1 MDFVLSSLSEG
12 LLWSIMAIGVYLT
25 FRILDIADMTAEG
38 AFPLGAAVVA
48 AQIQGG
54 SNPWG
59 ATFLAALAG
68 MVAGFVSGILHTKMK
83 IPALLTGIVTLTGL
97 YSINIK
103 IMGSVPN
110 LSIGDSDT
118 IFKQMMSLGLTNE
131 QAVFLLSLSCFL
143 LVCLVLTILMKTQIG
158 LVLRSTG
165 DNIPMSEANGVNVD
179 NMKIIGYM
187 ISNGLIALCGAL
199 FAQNDGFSD
208 VTSGTGTIVVGLS
221 AVIIAEVLIHDLT
234 IGGRLLSIGVG
245 AIVYRLII
253 LNIYEIP
260 NLDQN
265 LVRLFN
271 AILLALIL
279 FAPEVQKRLRVRGLK
294 FGNK

>member
-1 MDFVLSSLSEG
+1 
-12 LLWSIMAIGVYLT
+12 MAIGVYLT

-59 ATFLAALAG
+59 ATFLAAISG
-68 MVAGFVSGILHTKMK
+68 MLAGFVSGILHTKMK

-143 LVCLVLTILMKTQIG
+143 LVCLVLNILMKTQIG

-234 IGGRLLSIGVG
+234 IGGRLLSIGIG

-279 FAPEVQKRLRVRGLK
+279 FAPEVQKRLRVSGLK

>member
-1 MDFVLSSLSEG
+1 MNFVLSSLSEG
-12 LLWSIMAIGVYLT
+12 LLWSIVAIGVYLT

-38 AFPLGAAVVA
+38 AFPLGAAVVVS
-48 AQIQGG
+48 QIQAGA
-54 SNPWG
+54 NPWL
-59 ATFLAALAG
+59 ATLLALLAG
-68 MVAGFVSGILHTKMK
+68 MVAGLVSGMLHTKMK

-103 IMGSVPN
+103 IMGSVSN
-110 LSIGDSDT
+110 LSLGDSAT
-118 IFKQMMSLGLTNE
+118 VFKQLASLGLTNE
-131 QAVFLLSLSCFL
+131 GAVFSLSLACFL
-143 LVCLVLTILMKTQIG
+143 LVCLVLTLLMKTEIG

-165 DNIPMSEANGVNVD
+165 DNIPMSEANEVNVD
-179 NMKIIGYM
+179 TMKIVGYM
-187 ISNGLIALCGAL
+187 ISNGLIALCGSL

-221 AVIIAEVLIHDLT
+221 SEVLIHDLT
-234 IGGRLLSIGVG
+234 IGGRLLSIGIG

-271 AILLALIL
+271 AILLALVL
-279 FAPEVQKRLRVRGLK
+279 FAPELQKRLKIRGLK
-294 FGNK
+294 LRNE

>member
-1 MDFVLSSLSEG
+1 MNFVLSSLSEG

-38 AFPLGAAVVA
+38 AFPLGAAVVVS
-48 AQIQGG
+48 QIQAGT
-54 SNPWG
+54 NPWI
-59 ATFLAALAG
+59 ATLLALFAG
-68 MVAGFVSGILHTKMK
+68 MVAGLVSGMLHTKMK

-110 LSIGDSDT
+110 LSLGDSST
-118 IFKQMMSLGLTNE
+118 VFKQLASLGLTTE
-131 QAVFLLSLSCFL
+131 EAVFSFSLACLL
-143 LVCLVLTILMKTQIG
+143 LVCLVLTLLMKTEIG

-179 NMKIIGYM
+179 TMKIVGYM
-187 ISNGLIALCGAL
+187 ISNGLIALCGSL

-234 IGGRLLSIGVG
+234 IGGRLLSIGIG

-253 LNIYEIP
+253 LNIY
-260 NLDQN
+260 
-265 LVRLFN
+265 
-271 AILLALIL
+271 
-279 FAPEVQKRLRVRGLK
+279 
-294 FGNK
+294 

>member
-1 MDFVLSSLSEG
+1 MNFVLSSLSEG

-48 AQIQGG
+48 SQIQAGR
-54 SNPWG
+54 NPWVCNLVG
-59 ATFLAALAG
+59 LFSRDDCRL
-68 MVAGFVSGILHTKMK
+68 GFWGSPYKMK

-103 IMGSVPN
+103 IMGGVPN
-110 LSIGDSDT
+110 LSIGDAGT
-118 IFKQMMSLGLTNE
+118 IFKSVMKFGLSNE
-131 QAVFLLSLSCFL
+131 EAVFLISISCLIIVCIL
-143 LVCLVLTILMKTQIG
+143 LTLLMKTQLG

-179 NMKIIGYM
+179 NMKMLGYM
-187 ISNGLIALCGAL
+187 ISNGLIALCGAM

-221 AVIIAEVLIHDLT
+221 AVIIAEVLIHELT
-234 IGGRLLSIGVG
+234 IGWRLLSIRGWSHCLSFDYLKYIRDPKSRSKYG
-245 AIVYRLII
+245 SSLQCDLAR
-253 LNIYEIP
+253 NC
-260 NLDQN
+260 
-265 LVRLFN
+265 LVRS
-271 AILLALIL
+271 
-279 FAPEVQKRLRVRGLK
+279 
-294 FGNK
+294 